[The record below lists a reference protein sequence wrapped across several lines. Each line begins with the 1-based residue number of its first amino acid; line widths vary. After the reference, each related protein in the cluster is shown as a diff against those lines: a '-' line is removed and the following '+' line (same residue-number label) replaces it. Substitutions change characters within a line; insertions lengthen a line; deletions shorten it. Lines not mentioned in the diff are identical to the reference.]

1 MSAAKRAKL
10 EAIRLKAEERAA
22 FEASKRKPPTHKPAA
37 DGLPLLDAVTEEV
50 IFEERSEGASTA
62 SLRRRYGVTAQ
73 QFQFW
78 LGTAEGPSARAIDED
93 GRSRRQRWDDLTP
106 LAAEARADLATTRL
120 EALIEELGER
130 AGRMKM
136 DVSKEEIALLK
147 ALAEQDRWEAGNL
160 NPSVYRPNAPPNVTN
175 NVTVTAGDLYL
186 TAVRAEGGGAALGGN
201 WKTPVA
207 LADPTITDVE
217 PEFVTDGDS

>member
-1 MSAAKRAKL
+1 MRG
-10 EAIRLKAEERAA
+10 RV
-22 FEASKRKPPTHKPAA
+22 H
-37 DGLPLLDAVTEEV
+37 
-50 IFEERSEGASTA
+50 
-62 SLRRRYGVTAQ
+62 VTAQ

-78 LGTAEGPSARAIDED
+78 LGTADGPSARAIDED
-93 GRSRRQRWDDLTP
+93 GRSRRERWDELTP
-106 LAAEARADLATTRL
+106 LAAEARADLATLRL
-120 EALIEELGER
+120 EALIEDLGER

-160 NPSVYRPNAPPNVTN
+160 NPAIYRPNTQPNVTN
-175 NVTVTAGDLYL
+175 NVSLSAGDLYL
-186 TAVRAEGGGAALGGN
+186 TAVRAEGGGASLGGE

-217 PEFVTDGDS
+217 PEYVTDGDS